1 MVYTGVNLN
10 ITDSQMESLLRAVI
24 EPDKMYWMIPF
35 LMGVWLDAM
44 LFGILLVLLVRW
56 QMNASKTDE
65 WWVKV
70 IVVRPFP

>member
-1 MVYTGVNLN
+1 MVYTGVDLN
-10 ITDSQMESLLRAVI
+10 ITDSQMESLLHAII

-35 LMGVWLDAM
+35 LMGVWLDAV
-44 LFGILLVLLVRW
+44 LFGILLVSLVRW